1 VKPIKTPMQPNGHL
15 DLDEGGNLV
24 DQTLYYSIIGSLL
37 YLTQHQNHTL
47 PMVFFNFLQ
56 LL

>member
-1 VKPIKTPMQPNGHL
+1 MQPNGHL